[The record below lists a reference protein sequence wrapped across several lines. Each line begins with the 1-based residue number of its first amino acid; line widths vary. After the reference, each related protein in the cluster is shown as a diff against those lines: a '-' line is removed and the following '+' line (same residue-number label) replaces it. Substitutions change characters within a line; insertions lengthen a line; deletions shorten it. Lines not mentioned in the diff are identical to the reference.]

1 MTGLWDAERDASEVA
16 RALAGLAALLREAGR
31 DGLDDDRRLLLSMAE
46 NGGAAAE
53 RVVAYLR
60 RQCRPGDGEM
70 ATVPPRL
77 SAWRDWAPSR
87 GHLFGTP
94 GASRHTGG
102 VPQPRRC
109 DPGE

>member
-1 MTGLWDAERDASEVA
+1 VTGLWDAERDASEVA
-16 RALAGLAALLREAGR
+16 RMLAGLAALLVEGGP
-31 DGLDDDRRLLLSMAE
+31 DGLDADRRQLLSMAE

-53 RVVAYLR
+53 RVAAFLR

-77 SAWRDWAPSR
+77 AAWRDWEPSR

-94 GASRHTGG
+94 GASRRTGG

>member
-16 RALAGLAALLREAGR
+16 RALAGLVALLREDVPADPR
-31 DGLDDDRRLLLSMAE
+31 MLLGIAE

-53 RVVAYLR
+53 RVVDYLR
-60 RQCRPGDGEM
+60 QRRAPGDGEM

-77 SAWRDWAPSR
+77 GPWRDWRPSC
-87 GHLFGTP
+87 GPLFGAT
-94 GASRHTGG
+94 GSGRHTDG

-109 DPGE
+109 GDPGE

>member
-16 RALAGLAALLREAGR
+16 RALAGLAALLAEGGR
-31 DGLDDDRRLLLSMAE
+31 DGSDADRRQLLSLAQ

-53 RVVAYLR
+53 RVAAYLR
-60 RQCRPGDGEM
+60 RQCRAGDGEM

-77 SAWRDWAPSR
+77 AAWRDWEPSR
-87 GHLFGTP
+87 GHLFGGPETP
-94 GASRHTGG
+94 RRTGG

>member
-16 RALAGLAALLREAGR
+16 QALSGLAALLREG
-31 DGLDDDRRLLLSMAE
+31 DGADPRVLRSLAE

-60 RQCRPGDGEM
+60 RQCAPGDGEM
-70 ATVPPRL
+70 VAVPPRL
-77 SAWRDWAPSR
+77 AAWRDWVPPR
-87 GHLFGTP
+87 GHLFGVP
-94 GASRHTGG
+94 GVRRQSDG

-109 DPGE
+109 GDPGE